1 MNLVPDVSGRH
12 SLTANSPVL
21 GLLQSFCPFS
31 HRDPSA
37 MGAGILLLM
46 CQLELSF
53 SILHFDWVWFS
64 VVVGRLEALPK
75 GTARLIGI
83 GPKMIKI
90 IIKTKTLRTWGL
102 KRKNSIT
109 WSRCLL
115 GPPSNKRAVISE

>member
-12 SLTANSPVL
+12 NLTANSPVL
-21 GLLQSFCPFS
+21 CLLQSFCPDS

-46 CQLELSF
+46 CQLGMSF
-53 SILHFDWVWFS
+53 STLHFDWVWFS
-64 VVVGRLEALPK
+64 VVVGRLDTLPK
-75 GTARLIGI
+75 GAARLIGT

-90 IIKTKTLRTWGL
+90 IIKTKTLGTWGL
-102 KRKNSIT
+102 KRKDPIT

-115 GPPSNKRAVISE
+115 GPPSHKTAVIS